1 MREAYKDV
9 MDRIVV
15 TQEMQ
20 ARILRTI
27 RTTEF
32 QPRRRSVPIPARRVA
47 IAACLA
53 LLIIGAVTLPRFQA
67 QLPGED
73 PSGVQNG
80 IWSITQVS
88 SLQELSQLVGFQV
101 EELGELPFAVTETE
115 YRAYPGGMAEVIY
128 LGETQSVT
136 LRKLAG
142 DGDPSG
148 DYSAYSNTLVLT
160 MEGYSVTLSGEGSL
174 YSLAVWKDGTY
185 SYSIRAS
192 HACSEETWVS
202 ILEGMK

>member
-32 QPRRRSVPIPARRVA
+32 QPRRRSAPIPVRPVA
-47 IAACLA
+47 IAACLT
-53 LLIIGAVTLPRFQA
+53 LLVIGTVTLPRLQT
-67 QLPGED
+67 QPPEKD

-80 IWSITQVS
+80 IWSVTQAS
-88 SLQELSQLVGFQV
+88 SLQELSQLVGFGV
-101 EELGELPFAVTETE
+101 EELETLPFTVTETE
-115 YRAYPGGMAEVIY
+115 YRAYPGGLAEVTY

-142 DGDPSG
+142 DADPSG
-148 DYSAYSNTLVLT
+148 DYSVYSDTLVLT
-160 MEGYSVTLSGEGSL
+160 REGYCVTLSGEGSL
-174 YSLAVWKDGTY
+174 YSLAVWQDGTY

-192 HACSEETWVS
+192 QACPEETWES
-202 ILEGMK
+202 ILEGMD

>member
-32 QPRRRSVPIPARRVA
+32 QPRRRSAPIPVRRIA

-53 LLIIGAVTLPRFQA
+53 LLVIGAVTLPKFQT

-80 IWSITQVS
+80 IWSITQAS
-88 SLQELSQLVGFQV
+88 SLRELSQLVGFQV
-101 EELGELPFAVTETE
+101 EELGDLPFAVTETE
-115 YRAYPGGMAEVIY
+115 YRAYPGGLAEVIY

-148 DYSAYSNTLVLT
+148 DYSAYPDTLVVT
-160 MEGYSVTLSGEGSL
+160 MAGYTVSLSGEGSV
-174 YSLAVWKDGTY
+174 YSLAVWQDGTY

-192 HACSEETWVS
+192 QACSEETWVR
-202 ILEGMK
+202 ILEGMG

>member
-20 ARILRTI
+20 TRILRTI

-32 QPRRRSVPIPARRVA
+32 QPRRRSAPIPVRRIA

-53 LLIIGAVTLPRFQA
+53 LLVIGAVTLPKFQT

-73 PSGVQNG
+73 LSGVQNG
-80 IWSITQVS
+80 IWSVTQAS

-101 EELGELPFAVTETE
+101 EELGDLPFAVTETE
-115 YRAYPGGMAEVIY
+115 YRAYPGGLAEVIY

-136 LRKLAG
+136 LRNLAG

-148 DYSAYSNTLVLT
+148 DYSAYPDTLVLT
-160 MEGYSVTLSGEGSL
+160 MEGCSVTLSGEGSV
-174 YSLAVWKDGTY
+174 YSLAVWQDGTY

-192 HACSEETWVS
+192 QACSEEIWVR
-202 ILEGMK
+202 ILEGMG

>member
-15 TQEMQ
+15 AQEMQ
-20 ARILRTI
+20 MRILRTI

-32 QPRRRSVPIPARRVA
+32 QPRRRSAPIPARRVA

-53 LLIIGAVTLPRFQA
+53 LLVIGAVTLPRFQT

-80 IWSITQVS
+80 IWSVTQAS

-101 EELGELPFAVTETE
+101 EELGDLPFAVTETE
-115 YRAYPGGMAEVIY
+115 YQAYPGGLAEVIY

-160 MEGYSVTLSGEGSL
+160 MEGYSVT
-174 YSLAVWKDGTY
+174 
-185 SYSIRAS
+185 
-192 HACSEETWVS
+192 
-202 ILEGMK
+202 